1 MRWLSLLISF
11 LVGRFNIAHRPSFK
25 ESAMAVIEELAYKS
39 RKPVA
44 MMLGGLILVLILCG
58 GIFMSAVDLAQ
69 QYDREGVV
77 RFTASTGTGLTMVL
91 ITLILFA
98 WVFLAAWPGTRAHA
112 ADHSPEA
119 GAKTPPSS
127 LEQALATLVLDFV
140 KERELKREQAHQSL
154 PAHAAES
161 GAPSLSS

>member
-11 LVGRFNIAHRPSFK
+11 LVGKYNIAHRPSFK
-25 ESAMAVIEELAYKS
+25 EAAMAVIEELAYKS

-98 WVFLAAWPGTRAHA
+98 WVFLAAWPGTRAHT
-112 ADHSPEA
+112 ADHTPEA
-119 GAKTPPSS
+119 GAKTPSS

-154 PAHAAES
+154 PAHSPES